1 MCIHTQCQDKPGVP
15 LPPCTSHGKLA
26 DNQTIEQQRERIE
39 RADLAAQ
46 RKAEEKALDEA
57 RIRERWE
64 KKRRDQQE
72 NNRRA

>member
-1 MCIHTQCQDKPGVP
+1 M
-15 LPPCTSHGKLA
+15 
-26 DNQTIEQQRERIE
+26 E
-39 RADLAAQ
+39 RANLATQ

-64 KKRRDQQE
+64 KKRRDQQD

>member
-1 MCIHTQCQDKPGVP
+1 MCIHTQCQDKPRVP
-15 LPPCTSHGKLA
+15 FLPCTSHGELA
-26 DNQTIEQQRERIE
+26 DNETTEQQREHTE
-39 RADLAAQ
+39 RANLATQ

-64 KKRRDQQE
+64 RNRRDQQE